1 MYEVTSD
8 QELDELV
15 WSFIKESASPLDY
28 LDYLRHTL
36 NRVAQQEPAYQAASR
51 FWANQKAERHFGK
64 AVAAMESMANDGNV
78 FSMFHLGRWHRL
90 GYGVPCDSDKGMDW
104 YRRGAMAGSARCLI
118 NVARYTARDDVSAA
132 LSMFKRAAEELGDL
146 SAHCF
151 WADHDKANY
160 AQHLE
165 IASSSGDPYAMFS
178 LAHERLK
185 NATSDEQAQPWLEL
199 MQRAAEK
206 GESYACVQ
214 FAQIHLNGYHG
225 CARDGETWRYWLKR
239 AVALG
244 NETACAMLGRDLLQ
258 EDEPAAREFLK
269 RGAMLGD
276 AFGQSV
282 LGYHLTWNGQSP
294 AEQQEGVGWLRAA
307 ADQGHKPAIGK
318 LAEAL
323 QNGRG
328 PELET
333 EEALV
338 WLRKGVKLGIPEC
351 QTSLGVAHLQGV
363 LVEASE
369 EKAHDLFHLASL
381 QGDAWGTYLLGLSHE
396 NGHGTEKDPV
406 QAFNC
411 FKAAAEKGGVKA
423 AYKVG
428 VAYLWGEG
436 VEEDIPAAAKWLK
449 KSASL
454 GHADAQAYLGML
466 FSYGHGVEENAEIA
480 LHWLQQAAKQD
491 SPIGLRELA
500 KMYESGDG
508 VEVDLAEA
516 TRLMAKAASL
526 GDHKAKVWIEQNC
539 PEKPDWLKEL
549 GDLASKP
556 LPVVEPDQAE
566 GEQ

>member
-15 WSFIKESASPLDY
+15 WSLIKVSSSPLDY

-36 NRVAQQEPAYQAASR
+36 NRVAQQDAAYEAASR
-51 FWANQKAERHFGK
+51 CWPNQTAERHFGK
-64 AVAAMESMANDGNV
+64 AVAVLESMADEGNE
-78 FSMFHLGRWHRL
+78 FAMFHLGRWYRL
-90 GYGVPCDSDKGMDW
+90 GYGVPCDSDQGMAW
-104 YRRGAMAGSARCLI
+104 YRRGAMAGSSRCLI
-118 NVARYTARDDVSAA
+118 NVARYTAREDLPAA
-132 LSMFKRAAEELGDL
+132 LAMFKRAAEELGDL

-160 AQHLE
+160 GHHLE
-165 IASSSGDPYAMFS
+165 LASSSGDPYAMYC

-185 NATSDEQAQPWLEL
+185 NSTNDEQAQPWLEL

-214 FAQIHLNGYHG
+214 FAQIHLNGHHG
-225 CARDGETWRYWLKR
+225 CAKDGETWRYWLKR

-258 EDEPAAREFLK
+258 EDEPAARDLLK

-282 LGYHLTWNGQSP
+282 LGYHLTWHGQSL
-294 AEQQEGVGWLRAA
+294 AEQQEGVSWLRAA
-307 ADQGHKPAIGK
+307 AHQGHKPAIGK

-323 QNGRG
+323 QNERG
-328 PELET
+328 EALET
-333 EEALV
+333 NEALV

-351 QTSLGVAHLQGV
+351 QTSLGVAYLQGE
-363 LVEASE
+363 LVEHNE

-381 QGDAWGTYLLGLSHE
+381 QGDAWGTYLLGLSYE
-396 NGHGTEKDPV
+396 NGHGTDKDPV
-406 QAFNC
+406 QAFKC
-411 FKAAAEKGGVKA
+411 FKAAADKGGVKA

-436 VEEDIPAAAKWLK
+436 IEEDIPAAAKWLK

-556 LPVVEPDQAE
+556 LPGVEPDQAE